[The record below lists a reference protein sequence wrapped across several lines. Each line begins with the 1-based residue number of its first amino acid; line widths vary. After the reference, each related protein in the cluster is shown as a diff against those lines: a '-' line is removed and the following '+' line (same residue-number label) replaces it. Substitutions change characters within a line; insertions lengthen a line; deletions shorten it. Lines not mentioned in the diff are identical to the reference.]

1 MSEVQV
7 SKPAPAVP
15 KELQR
20 GWRGLV
26 YRVRA
31 GFLPEIHR
39 FEGEEDKLIIRMA
52 PYRKQVPLYGL
63 YVSGGLFVLALIF
76 GIVELVFV
84 KKDLGFSVAGM
95 QVTLGILALALALL
109 ALATAAEFAKDLL
122 IYAQWQFILTNR
134 RIILITP
141 DPDKFGYADAIYL
154 KGGKIQV
161 LDTNWSKS
169 PFWGVFQAIYGS
181 RDVVLSMSGYEFAEQ
196 GARVKGGLRFPDV
209 MPEDIFELEKL
220 IFG

>member
-1 MSEVQV
+1 MSEQT
-7 SKPAPAVP
+7 STPPAPAVP
-15 KELQR
+15 QELQR
-20 GWRGLV
+20 GWRGLY
-26 YRVRA
+26 YRIRA

-39 FEGEEDKLIIRMA
+39 FEGEVDRLEIRMA
-52 PYRKQVPLYGL
+52 PYRKTVPLIGFRVSAGL
-63 YVSGGLFVLALIF
+63 MGLALIF
-76 GIVELVFV
+76 AIVEWFIHPAGPWGWISAGL
-84 KKDLGFSVAGM
+84 SVA
-95 QVTLGILALALALL
+95 ALL
-109 ALATAAEFAKDLL
+109 IALEFGKELL
-122 IYAQWQFILTNR
+122 LYQQWRFLLTNR

-169 PFWGVFQAIYGS
+169 PFWGLFQAIYGS

-209 MPEDIFELEKL
+209 MPEDIIKLEEL

>member
-1 MSEVQV
+1 VSEVQV
-7 SKPAPAVP
+7 SQPAPAVP

-20 GWRGLV
+20 GWRGLF
-26 YRVRA
+26 YRLRA

-39 FEGEEDKLIIRMA
+39 FEGEEDKLVIRMA

-63 YVSGGLFVLALIF
+63 YVSGGLGILALIT
-76 GIVELVFV
+76 GILDLVFLKGV
-84 KKDLGFSVAGM
+84 GFSVAGTR
-95 QVTLGILALALALL
+95 VTLGILALALAFL
-109 ALATAAEFAKDLL
+109 ALSMAAEFAKDLL

-134 RIILITP
+134 RIILTTP
-141 DPDKFGYADAIYL
+141 DPDKLGYADAIYL

-161 LDTNWSKS
+161 LDTNWSKN
-169 PFWGVFQAIYGS
+169 PFWGAFQAVYGS
-181 RDVVLSMSGYEFAEQ
+181 RDVVLSMSGYEFSEQ

-209 MPEDIFELEKL
+209 MPEDIIELEKL